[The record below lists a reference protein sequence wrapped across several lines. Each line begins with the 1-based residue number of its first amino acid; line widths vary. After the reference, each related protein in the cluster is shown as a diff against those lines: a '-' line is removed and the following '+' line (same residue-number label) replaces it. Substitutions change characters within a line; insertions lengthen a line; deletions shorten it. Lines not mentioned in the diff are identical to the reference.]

1 MASRRSTHPVLTF
14 AIGFEEGPWDESP
27 HAAEV
32 ARRIGSEHRA
42 FFTPYRALEL
52 LPELVRHFGEPFGD
66 SSAIPMWQLAEET
79 RRHVTV
85 ALGGDGGDEGFGGYD
100 WYRTATRFSSVRRAV
115 PAGVAAA
122 GSFLLSGGHDLPTVG
137 RFSRG
142 AALLSLEEPQRFGA
156 LRGFIDSREADRLY
170 AGELARRYA
179 AGDADGRSLLARMF
193 HTADGSPLRR
203 MRAVDIATYLADDLL
218 PKSDVATMAHGLEAR
233 APLLD
238 HRVVEFALSMPDEWI
253 TDARTGKKL
262 LRALLARYLS
272 LDLFDRPKQGF
283 SLPLQR
289 WFAGELRPQLLA
301 LAESPPLMDTGWF
314 NARGI
319 RSMIDEHVAGRR
331 DHSQRLYSMLVLDE
345 WLRQH

>member
-1 MASRRSTHPVLTF
+1 
-14 AIGFEEGPWDESP
+14 
-27 HAAEV
+27 
-32 ARRIGSEHRA
+32 
-42 FFTPYRALEL
+42 
-52 LPELVRHFGEPFGD
+52 
-66 SSAIPMWQLAEET
+66 
-79 RRHVTV
+79 
-85 ALGGDGGDEGFGGYD
+85 
-100 WYRTATRFSSVRRAV
+100 
-115 PAGVAAA
+115 
-122 GSFLLSGGHDLPTVG
+122 
-137 RFSRG
+137 
-142 AALLSLEEPQRFGA
+142 
-156 LRGFIDSREADRLY
+156 
-170 AGELARRYA
+170 
-179 AGDADGRSLLARMF
+179 MF

-262 LRALLARYLS
+262 LRALLARYLP

-301 LAESPPLMDTGWF
+301 LAESPPLMDTGWS